1 LENAHLAVFTRE
13 GAMADSTSHL
23 RPERAPIFAFSPRE
37 ETVRHLSLNWNTHAL
52 RLDFHTDAEETFNAA
67 EEELVKRGLVKSG
80 DKIIAL
86 RELVEGEERFES
98 IQIRTVP

>member
-1 LENAHLAVFTRE
+1 
-13 GAMADSTSHL
+13 
-23 RPERAPIFAFSPRE
+23 
-37 ETVRHLSLNWNTHAL
+37 
-52 RLDFHTDAEETFNAA
+52 LDFHTDAEETFNAA

>member
-1 LENAHLAVFTRE
+1 VA
-13 GAMADSTSHL
+13 
-23 RPERAPIFAFSPRE
+23 
-37 ETVRHLSLNWNTHAL
+37 
-52 RLDFHTDAEETFNAA
+52 
-67 EEELVKRGLVKSG
+67 SG